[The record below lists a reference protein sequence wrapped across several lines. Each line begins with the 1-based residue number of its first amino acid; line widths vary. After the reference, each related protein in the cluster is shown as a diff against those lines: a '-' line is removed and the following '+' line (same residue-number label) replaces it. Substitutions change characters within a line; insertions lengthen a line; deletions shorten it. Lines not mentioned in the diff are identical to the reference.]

1 MLRILLR
8 TVALFCLLQN
18 VQAQVQRTGK
28 DYAVFFYV
36 TDFKPGL
43 TDLRDTK
50 PEAEALHQTLTDDYG
65 FECKYVPECT
75 KKQIEDELKYWN
87 KKLTAGDQVLF
98 YFSMHGYYDK
108 ESDRGYLIPSNGEAN
123 DNNNYFTSWL
133 SYDDLRT
140 YLAPCKATHVLVGL
154 DACYSGSFGIRS
166 NRKPDEPDYNNTGDC
181 ATRVAETMK
190 YKSRQ
195 FITAG
200 KVTDATP
207 GKSIFAE
214 TILKNL
220 RTGYSTEN
228 VLLLDD
234 LAHQLH
240 KLKSPEP
247 EDGTFVGH
255 TGGGDFVFMRK
266 NACGITSPDSDG
278 DGVPDTQD
286 KCPTIWGSNP
296 DGCSPVFTE
305 DNTAADLAAWK
316 KAKQLDTEDAY
327 RDYLKQ
333 FKEPEFK
340 EQANTALRRLEAARL
355 ARLDDAAYEL
365 AEEKGDIDAYKK
377 YKTNWPTGRHI
388 AEANQKIKDL
398 EMPDDGLV
406 LVTGGTFK
414 MGCTSEQKDC
424 GDDEKPTHQ
433 VTLSDFYI
441 GKYEV
446 TQKLW
451 TEIMGENPSYF
462 KNGDNY
468 PVEQVSWDDIQTFLS
483 KLNTK
488 YPNRNYRLPTEAE
501 WEYAARGGGKEVV
514 FGNGKNTLDPKE
526 ANFNASAANKTS
538 YSLAGEY
545 RQKTTPVGSF
555 IPNAIGL
562 YDMSG
567 NVWEWCSDWY
577 GSDYYKNSPAT
588 NPQGPTSGSYRVLRG
603 GSWSNDPQNCRVAS
617 RGYSTPDFRGN
628 SVGFRLARTK

>member
-1 MLRILLR
+1 
-8 TVALFCLLQN
+8 

>member
-1 MLRILLR
+1 
-8 TVALFCLLQN
+8 

-588 NPQGPTSGSYRVLRG
+588 NPQGPTSGSFRVFRG
-603 GSWSNDPQNCRVAS
+603 GSWSDYPQYCRVAFRS
-617 RGYSTPDFRGN
+617 GYSPDYRYN
-628 SVGFRLARTK
+628 SIGFRLARTK